1 MKTFLFQV
9 QYGSSLGEVFYS
21 EYLAC
26 LDSCFILETK
36 NEATVS
42 RYGTHQGLIIFA
54 TSVADPDPGSVD
66 PDG

>member
-1 MKTFLFQV
+1 MKSFFSQV

-42 RYGTHQGLIIFA
+42 R
-54 TSVADPDPGSVD
+54 
-66 PDG
+66 

>member
-1 MKTFLFQV
+1 M
-9 QYGSSLGEVFYS
+9 FYS

-42 RYGTHQGLIIFA
+42 RYQALIVLS